1 MVRNNIVCI
10 VCPKGCRMLVE
21 SNHGEIMNISGF
33 SCPKG
38 KEYAEK
44 EFINPTRV
52 LPTSVRVKL
61 GELPLVPVK
70 TNGPIPKESLLPA
83 MREVAKVQIEA
94 PVYIGQIIVE
104 NIMGTGIDIVATRD
118 ILRKAV

>member
-10 VCPKGCRMLVE
+10 VCPKGCRMQVE
-21 SNHGEIMNISGF
+21 SNHGEIKNISGF

-44 EFINPTRV
+44 EFTHPTRV
-52 LPTSVRVKL
+52 LPTSVRVKH

-70 TNGPIPKESLLPA
+70 TNGAIPKESLLPA

-94 PVYIGQIIVE
+94 PVCIGQVIVE